1 MKFAK
6 RVFLGA
12 GVWGMV
18 ILTPMYFLFDAIGR
32 QNESPITYPQFYYGF
47 LAVTIAWQLAFL
59 VIGSDPVRFR
69 PLMIPSMVEKFYTV
83 LSMAALFVQGRIALT
98 DMIVISPDLALGILF
113 VIAFAKTSAPAVTRR
128 GPDMYSPNSA
138 VLEIE

>member
-1 MKFAK
+1 MTFAR

-12 GVWGMV
+12 GVFGMA

-113 VIAFAKTSAPAVTRR
+113 VIAFAKTSAAVTIGYARTWQ
-128 GPDMYSPNSA
+128 
-138 VLEIE
+138 

>member
-113 VIAFAKTSAPAVTRR
+113 VIAFAKTSAAAVPIGYART
-128 GPDMYSPNSA
+128 
-138 VLEIE
+138 

>member
-12 GVWGMV
+12 GVYGMG

-32 QNESPITYPQFYYGF
+32 QNGSPITYPQFYYGF

-69 PLMIPSMVEKFYTV
+69 PLMIPSMVEKFYTF

-113 VIAFAKTSAPAVTRR
+113 VIAFAKTSAAAVTIGYARTWQ
-128 GPDMYSPNSA
+128 
-138 VLEIE
+138 

>member
-113 VIAFAKTSAPAVTRR
+113 VIAFAKTSAPAVTI
-128 GPDMYSPNSA
+128 GYA
-138 VLEIE
+138 QTWQ

>member
-1 MKFAK
+1 MKFAR

-12 GVWGMV
+12 GVYGMG

-32 QNESPITYPQFYYGF
+32 QNGSPITYPQFYYAF

-113 VIAFAKTSAPAVTRR
+113 VIAFAKTSAAAVPIGYARTWQ
-128 GPDMYSPNSA
+128 
-138 VLEIE
+138 